1 MTSAFERQ
9 RAAVEDRLNLIV
21 NGTGAVATTAA
32 SALSGAIPEIALNV
46 DGAPE
51 VPLSNDDKSLVEHA
65 LCRILYHLVDAA
77 GEARIPCM
85 KFTSGAEPA
94 LPRLLDLSLFISE
107 QGICDHGVIFTVL
120 EQLVEACTISD
131 CEQVFTW
138 VEGERTRL
146 SVDALWRRGKLVML
160 RTCNELLRRLSKT
173 HDTVLRGRVL
183 LLLSSLYPLS
193 ERSALNLAGSYNRSN
208 TTELDD
214 LSLPPSGAEQLGT
227 TIDAMDTD
235 SGSGAAMVDTVFY
248 RTFWSLQLFF
258 QQPPTTLSIVGGW
271 DAFYAGLQV
280 VLDNFEMHRLD
291 PQSAACRT
299 TTREAEALGTKYLTA
314 APLLQL
320 QLRDPSF
327 RRHFLL
333 QCAILLGFCTN
344 PPPSAAGALVI
355 NKEEMAAIQKR
366 VISQLSVTPP
376 HGADFAAAV
385 SHLLLREQGWT
396 VWKQNNC
403 KDFERAAAP
412 APAPV
417 APAPAMRRRPRPGAA
432 QPAVPPEKRVKL
444 GNLEL
449 DRLWNLSMDNTSALG
464 DKKGKTTPSLPDFL
478 QPVIDD
484 MDPTAEIEEYYKSK
498 NDKVFTWKALRLIAK
513 ENLGAFSRLGTE
525 DMEAVIPGLLGVEA
539 PGKAAADAKAA
550 TTAATTAAAAATAE
564 KTLPTAVESAP
575 ASTSAGGDKA
585 KTSGEGAPIV
595 GATEEGKTVEGDNAK

>member
-1 MTSAFERQ
+1 
-9 RAAVEDRLNLIV
+9 
-21 NGTGAVATTAA
+21 
-32 SALSGAIPEIALNV
+32 
-46 DGAPE
+46 
-51 VPLSNDDKSLVEHA
+51 
-65 LCRILYHLVDAA
+65 
-77 GEARIPCM
+77 
-85 KFTSGAEPA
+85 
-94 LPRLLDLSLFISE
+94 
-107 QGICDHGVIFTVL
+107 
-120 EQLVEACTISD
+120 
-131 CEQVFTW
+131 
-138 VEGERTRL
+138 
-146 SVDALWRRGKLVML
+146 ML

-280 VLDNFEMHRLD
+280 VLDNFEMHQLD

-575 ASTSAGGDKA
+575 ASTSAGGDTA
-585 KTSGEGAPIV
+585 KTSGEGAPIGMPLTYSPELYTCYPV
-595 GATEEGKTVEGDNAK
+595 LL